1 MPEVGNS
8 KYLVMMGWRD
18 VPHLDHDEIQSLLDS
33 TPPYLRDAREKGIPS
48 MGSGA
53 IYPVPESDILI
64 DPFEI
69 PDYWPRCC
77 GMDVGWNRTAAI
89 WGAIDRNTGTT
100 YLYSEYYRGEAEPS
114 VHANGIM
121 ARGDWI
127 PIAIDPA
134 SRGRSQRDGEQLFQN
149 YIDLGL
155 DLVPAKNNV
164 ESGLYDVWQLLS
176 GGGIKVF
183 NNLQN
188 WLMEYRLYRR
198 DEKGK
203 VVKKNDHI
211 MDATRYLTTTG
222 INSAIIKPKPK
233 RSVMSEYSMS
243 TNKYTGY

>member
-33 TPPYLRDAREKGIPS
+33 TPPHLKDAREKGIPS

-64 DPFEI
+64 DPFDI
-69 PDYWPRCC
+69 PEYWPRVC
-77 GMDVGWNRTAAI
+77 GLDVGWNRTAAV
-89 WGAIDRNTGTT
+89 WGAIDRNSGIA

-114 VHANGIM
+114 VHASGIRS
-121 ARGDWI
+121 RGEWM

-134 SRGRSQRDGEQLFQN
+134 ARGRGQRDGEQLFQD
-149 YIDLGL
+149 YTDLGL
-155 DLVPAKNNV
+155 DLIPAKNAR
-164 ESGLYDVWQLLS
+164 ESGLYDTWERLS
-176 GGGIKVF
+176 GGRLKVF
-183 NNLQN
+183 NTLQN

-203 VVKKNDHI
+203 VVKENDHL
-211 MDATRYLTTTG
+211 MDATRYFVTTG
-222 INSAIIKPKPK
+222 IDNAIFKPRPK
-233 RSVMSEYSMS
+233 SSVIAEHSMS
-243 TNKYTGY
+243 QNKYTGY